1 MKKWKL
7 FICTAVSASML
18 FCVPVSA
25 EESVTVQI
33 SEETSVEGTEADLKE
48 TMPETGGE
56 SSNDQTESIEM
67 ESAETESMMS
77 SEPETENEEEEL
89 ITEETVENELLE
101 ASGVEGFVERLYT
114 RILGRQADTA
124 GLKAWADVLKSGK
137 EQGAKV
143 AQGFIESEEFRNRSL
158 SNDAYLRILYKT
170 FLNRKP
176 DRGGMD
182 AWMSEMNAGLS
193 RMHIF
198 RGFAESPEFTEICQ
212 NFGITRGS
220 VQIREARDENAGI
233 TKFIVRC
240 YRLCLEREPDAGG
253 LNSWCEA
260 ILNGSETAKGAA
272 YGFVFSNEFKARN
285 LSDSEYI
292 RILYRVFMDR
302 EADDSGL
309 NSWLKVIDNGKSLF
323 HVFNGFAD
331 SREFAGIC
339 ASFGIDP
346 GPSLGAKEVF
356 DFNYF
361 ANAYREAGRFYWEW
375 FIDSAHI
382 DETDWI
388 TGTYTTMYETYDEW
402 PYYAVDYEGIHS
414 VADLRALAH
423 QHFNNSAIDEMI
435 KNKDFIERNGKLY
448 ISGAEELG
456 GGFSAI
462 VFLGWKKLS
471 DGDCEFYIVEEPE
484 GTYYG
489 YTTVLHYRYENGEW
503 GFDTPFL
510 DSSTEIHDLVERN

>member
-33 SEETSVEGTEADLKE
+33 SEETSVEGTEADLKKQCLKQA
-48 TMPETGGE
+48 GE

-114 RILGRQADTA
+114 QILGRQADTA

-272 YGFVFSNEFKARN
+272 YGFVFPMN
-285 LSDSEYI
+285 L
-292 RILYRVFMDR
+292 RL
-302 EADDSGL
+302 
-309 NSWLKVIDNGKSLF
+309 
-323 HVFNGFAD
+323 
-331 SREFAGIC
+331 GI
-339 ASFGIDP
+339 FQTP
-346 GPSLGAKEVF
+346 
-356 DFNYF
+356 N
-361 ANAYREAGRFYWEW
+361 
-375 FIDSAHI
+375 
-382 DETDWI
+382 
-388 TGTYTTMYETYDEW
+388 
-402 PYYAVDYEGIHS
+402 
-414 VADLRALAH
+414 
-423 QHFNNSAIDEMI
+423 
-435 KNKDFIERNGKLY
+435 
-448 ISGAEELG
+448 ISGY
-456 GGFSAI
+456 
-462 VFLGWKKLS
+462 
-471 DGDCEFYIVEEPE
+471 C
-484 GTYYG
+484 TG
-489 YTTVLHYRYENGEW
+489 YLWTERQM
-503 GFDTPFL
+503 TPG
-510 DSSTEIHDLVERN
+510 